1 MDEEYVFKIPIEAG
15 AVTEVLEDELE
26 HYGMPRRSGRYP
38 WGSGN
43 TPYQHGGPYSAN
55 DFVQRINELKSEG
68 VTSKEI
74 ADYFG
79 VTTTALEHRVIAK
92 NEIRNI
98 KVDTAKALK
107 EKGLTHIK

>member
-1 MDEEYVFKIPIEAG
+1 MDDEYVFKIPIK
-15 AVTEVLEDELE
+15 EVPGVLKDQLE

-38 WGSGN
+38 WGSGD

-68 VTSKEI
+68 VTEREI

-79 VTTTALEHRVIAK
+79 ISTTGLRAQASIAK
-92 NEIRNI
+92 NEVRNI

-107 EKGLTHIK
+107 EKGFNHIK